1 MVGQGKD
8 LEHTELC
15 GSINYLII
23 YKTLFLE
30 FNCKK
35 QLEQSHENQLLGANV
50 ITHAINP
57 WTPICPMND
66 IKLGVSL

>member
-50 ITHAINP
+50 KTHAINP
-57 WTPICPMND
+57 
-66 IKLGVSL
+66 